1 MKNQND
7 ENYVIVRADKAGVF
21 FGQLVKKE
29 GSEITLNNCRKL
41 YYWSGACAVEELA
54 LNGVVNKENCKFTVT
69 VDNVTISDFI
79 QIISC
84 SNDAIENIKSVK
96 EWKKK

>member
-1 MKNQND
+1 MRNQND

-54 LNGVVNKENCKFTVT
+54 LHGVVNKEECRFTVT
-69 VDNVTISDFI
+69 VDNVTINDFI
-79 QIISC
+79 QIIPC

>member
-29 GSEITLNNCRKL
+29 GNEVTLNNCRKL
-41 YYWSGACAVEELA
+41 YYWEGACAVEELA
-54 LNGVVNKENCKFTVT
+54 LNGVACKERCKFTVT
-69 VDNVTISDFI
+69 VDNVTINNFI
-79 QIISC
+79 QIIPC
-84 SNDAIENIKSVK
+84 SNEAINNIKSVK
-96 EWKKK
+96 QWKSK

>member
-29 GSEITLNNCRKL
+29 GNEVTLNNCRKL

-54 LNGVVNKENCKFTVT
+54 LNGVVDKKNCKFTVT
-69 VDNVTISDFI
+69 VDNATINNFI
-79 QIISC
+79 QIIPC
-84 SNDAIENIKSVK
+84 SINAIKNIQSVE
-96 EWKKK
+96 EWKRK

>member
-1 MKNQND
+1 MRNQND

-54 LNGVVNKENCKFTVT
+54 LNGVVNKEDCRFTVT

-79 QIISC
+79 QIIPC

>member
-29 GSEITLNNCRKL
+29 ANEITLNNFRKL

-54 LNGVVNKENCKFTVT
+54 LHGVVNKEDCKFTVT
-69 VDNVTISDFI
+69 VDNVTINDFI
-79 QIISC
+79 QIIPC